1 MAWRTGGCAGRC
13 LLPLVLLAASLL
25 DWSLISLVNMIFFFA
40 IRFVAPR
47 RGFRAWRLYLLFWCT
62 IVYSVLASLAQV
74 TFHLIWCIEGEGWV
88 VAHSWWAKLVGFAR
102 SQPGESPSVIYFLV
116 VQLSA
121 AVLALVEVFGSRL
134 YQDSCCLNFSFGI
147 EQIGYHLRV
156 ACCFL
161 LPAVQLV
168 VSISHPSW
176 ISLPFFVFSCIG
188 VVDWSLTSNFLGL
201 FRWWRLLE
209 IYSVFIILL
218 LYVYQ
223 LPVKFPYVVLA
234 FADFIGLFKISSNSE
249 WPEVSSGISLLFYYF
264 MLSSAKQDIQD
275 MDSLMSLENDSLAE
289 ELLPSRNVFLVRQ
302 SRSGRRHAN
311 VLLRGS
317 VFRTFS
323 INFFTYGFPVLLL
336 ALSLW
341 SFNFTSICAFGLL
354 AYVGYILYAF
364 PSLFEMHRLNGSLL
378 VFILLWAAS
387 TYIFNVAFTFFNKRF
402 QKDMMI
408 WETIGLWHYSI
419 PGLFLLAQFCLG
431 VFVALCNL
439 VNNSVFVYT
448 TTEGGA
454 SSSDDHLIDEKEDTM
469 VLIVATLA
477 WGLRKLSRAITLMLL
492 FLLVVKPGFIHAVY
506 MCFFLVFLLN
516 HSIKKGLRQIL
527 VLFCEA
533 HFSILYILQLDL
545 VSSALERSGSL
556 TMEVFQ
562 INLQQRIS

>member
-402 QKDMMI
+402 QKINIAGYDDLGNH
-408 WETIGLWHYSI
+408 WALALFYSWI
-419 PGLFLLAQFCLG
+419 ISSCSVLPWR
-431 VFVALCNL
+431 LCST
-439 VNNSVFVYT
+439 V
-448 TTEGGA
+448 
-454 SSSDDHLIDEKEDTM
+454 
-469 VLIVATLA
+469 
-477 WGLRKLSRAITLMLL
+477 
-492 FLLVVKPGFIHAVY
+492 
-506 MCFFLVFLLN
+506 
-516 HSIKKGLRQIL
+516 
-527 VLFCEA
+527 
-533 HFSILYILQLDL
+533 
-545 VSSALERSGSL
+545 
-556 TMEVFQ
+556 
-562 INLQQRIS
+562 